1 MTYFNN
7 NILNKILLYIK
18 KYTIINCNLKNKQDV
33 INWINYKIKKN
44 NMYLTKNAKEN
55 LYNYYKKNL
64 IHITQLIY
72 KCKILYYKKK
82 INSTKIKKIIFNS
95 LHLNY
100 NEIVNLFFSKKIKK
114 NIEIINNINIKEYNI
129 LLIIKKLYE
138 KLIKIIML
146 KNKKKIYIINTLDKN
161 IIQMSEEKIYK
172 IIRYITL
179 IEIYIKKNKNI
190 NILEKLKILL
200 LIIKK

>member
-1 MTYFNN
+1 
-7 NILNKILLYIK
+7 
-18 KYTIINCNLKNKQDV
+18 
-33 INWINYKIKKN
+33 
-44 NMYLTKNAKEN
+44 MYLTKNAKEN